1 MTKTTLTEQDLSNFQ
16 YDGLSI
22 QPLTNG
28 KYLLI
33 LMLKD
38 RSESER
44 LMNILHE
51 NLFDL
56 AVTINEETGIYKL
69 IFQFTD
75 SQLNMEF
82 NTGKTEAS
90 YPNIKKLENNT
101 LHSITT
107 GFWINDPE
115 QPGSFECNQNP
126 KKIGTMS
133 AQESFGLA
141 EGVQFTASDSDN
153 QPPVILL
160 AFPDQERLLS
170 SEAINAL
177 RKLAE
182 MKECRPV
189 LEIKI
194 IDPEHLNLR
203 LWDIF
208 FELDI
213 HINKLKYNPDEIKS
227 FIEKTDK
234 NDHFIFVLGLY
245 TSHKKQIT
253 LVATKDTGPEF
264 VMIYGYKYIA

>member
-1 MTKTTLTEQDLSNFQ
+1 MSKTTLTEQDLSTFQ

-22 QPLTNG
+22 QPMTNG

-33 LMLKD
+33 LMLKN
-38 RSESER
+38 RSESKK
-44 LMNILHE
+44 LMDILHE

-56 AVTINEETGIYKL
+56 AITVNEETGIYNL
-69 IFQFTD
+69 IFHFTD
-75 SQLNMEF
+75 SDLNMEI
-82 NTGKTEAS
+82 NTGKTETS
-90 YPNIKKLENNT
+90 YPNIKNLQNNT

-107 GFWINDPE
+107 GFWNHPE
-115 QPGSFECNQNP
+115 QPGSFEWNQNL

-133 AQESFGLA
+133 TQESFGLA
-141 EGVQFTASDSDN
+141 EGVQFTASTSDN
-153 QPPVILL
+153 QPPVVIL

-177 RKLAE
+177 RKLAK

-194 IDPEHLNLR
+194 IDQEHLNLR

-213 HINKLKYNPDEIKS
+213 HINKLKCNPDEIKS

-245 TSHKKQIT
+245 TPDKKQIT